1 MASSDMAASS
11 LLADK
16 DGKLPTHLWASL
28 SASE

>member
-11 LLADK
+11 LLTDK
-16 DGKLPTHLWASL
+16 DCKMPTHLWASS